1 MSYDKTEPVELE
13 IDGMLD
19 LHTFRPGE
27 ISSLIPEYVK
37 ACRNKGITEIRIV
50 HGKGLGILKKSV
62 QAVLERTDG
71 VEWFGP
77 APHDRGHWGATIV
90 KLAK

>member
-1 MSYDKTEPVELE
+1 MNYDKTEPVELE

-37 ACRNKGITEIRIV
+37 ACRDKGITEIRIV

-62 QAVLERTDG
+62 QAVLERTEG
-71 VEWFGP
+71 VAWFGP
-77 APHDRGHWGATIV
+77 APHDRGHWGATMV
-90 KLAK
+90 KLKK